1 MAITLYKQKTVNKN
15 EKKKV
20 QKNFLKKK
28 IQKKIG
34 GDFFFFKMMKF
45 GLKKNHKIAG
55 ITNCKITKCGDPL

>member
-28 IQKKIG
+28 IQKKNWG
-34 GDFFFFKMMKF
+34 GFFFLQNDEIWPQKESQNSWDHE
-45 GLKKNHKIAG
+45 L
-55 ITNCKITKCGDPL
+55 